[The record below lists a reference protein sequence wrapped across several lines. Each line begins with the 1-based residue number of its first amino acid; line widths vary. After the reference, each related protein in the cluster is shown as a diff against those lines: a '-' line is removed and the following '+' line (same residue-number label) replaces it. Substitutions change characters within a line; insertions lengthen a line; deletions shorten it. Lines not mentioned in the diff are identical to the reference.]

1 MSMNRYK
8 NLGGDSGV
16 SGFEMKVGSI
26 TVQFD
31 SGDTYLYTDQSA
43 GVDTVITMQDLAKA
57 GKGLSTFIAQFRPDY
72 ADKW

>member
-1 MSMNRYK
+1 MKRYK

-16 SGFEMKVGSI
+16 SGYDIKLGSI
-26 TVQFD
+26 AVQFD

-43 GVDTVITMQDLAKA
+43 GKDNVITMQNLATA
-57 GKGLSTFIAQFRPDY
+57 GKGLSTFIAQLKPGY

>member
-1 MSMNRYK
+1 MKRYK

-16 SGFEMKVGSI
+16 SGYDIKLGSI
-26 TVQFD
+26 AVQFD

-43 GVDTVITMQDLAKA
+43 GKDNVITMQNLAAA
-57 GKGLSTFIAQFRPDY
+57 GKGLSTFIAQLKPGY